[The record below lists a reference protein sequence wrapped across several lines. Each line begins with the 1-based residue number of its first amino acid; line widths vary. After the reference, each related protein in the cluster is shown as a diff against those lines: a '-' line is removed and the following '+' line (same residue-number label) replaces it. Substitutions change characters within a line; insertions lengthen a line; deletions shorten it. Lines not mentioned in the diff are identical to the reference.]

1 MYWFQST
8 LSQFLLIS
16 RIPTIF
22 YGFYRLVSP
31 FVDPVT
37 KDKIRFNPDCRTLV
51 PPSQLDKLAFGG
63 DFNFEFKHEEYFP
76 FLHKT
81 AKQRREENLARW
93 RQFGGG
99 KCGLSEFIIKGG
111 MENERTSEDDVESR
125 DVQPTNGRLANGAAL
140 AGTKPRALDNESM
153 TASTPALTPAVS
165 QSVATSGQNSPVSP
179 NGGVV
184 PSKASEDAHHS
195 YERNDDEE
203 VGGQKLGVNG
213 GRERVNSS
221 DSFVT
226 SPEVISSPEESNSKT
241 LDAGKPTGVASGNG
255 LETGIAGLVIKED
268 GSIGSA

>member
-1 MYWFQST
+1 MT
-8 LSQFLLIS
+8 VCLSVSRVYVLSS
-16 RIPTIF
+16 RIPSLF

-51 PPSQLDKLAFGG
+51 PASQLDKLAFGG
-63 DFNFEFKHEEYFP
+63 DSNFEFKHEEYFP
-76 FLHKT
+76 YLHKT

-111 MENERTSEDDVESR
+111 MENERTSEDSAREVPNGAGSA
-125 DVQPTNGRLANGAAL
+125 QATNGTASAST
-140 AGTKPRALDNESM
+140 AGSSVKPQHADNDSM
-153 TASTPALTPAVS
+153 TASTPALTPAAS
-165 QSVATSGQNSPVSP
+165 QSVATSGQNSPMSDEALA
-179 NGGVV
+179 G
-184 PSKASEDAHHS
+184 KASEDAHHS
-195 YERNDDEE
+195 YERNEE
-203 VGGQKLGVNG
+203 EATGGQKLEGVNGNGG

-226 SPEVISSPEESNSKT
+226 SPEVNNSPPVESKT
-241 LDAGKPTGVASGNG
+241 VGT
-255 LETGIAGLVIKED
+255 LETGVAGLVIKED